1 MHAHPIWSTVLASLK
16 DSRLLPVD
24 QNTATFFDRY
34 VIDDGFGGLVTGD
47 EGERCASLMSDT
59 KKKIMI
65 MGNHGILV
73 VGDTVAETFNR
84 LYYFE
89 RAAETYIRALQTGQ
103 RLRVMSDDL
112 AEKTAG
118 EMEEYPHLAVSYLE
132 EIKAI
137 LNDENSNYAS

>member
-1 MHAHPIWSTVLASLK
+1 
-16 DSRLLPVD
+16 
-24 QNTATFFDRY
+24 
-34 VIDDGFGGLVTGD
+34 
-47 EGERCASLMSDT
+47 MSDT

-112 AEKTAG
+112 AEKTAV